1 LTPGALGKGLT
12 VSSAMGLLFKF
23 LAYTLP
29 ILGFVQSK
37 NHTGSSTL
45 ISEYSGWLA
54 DAKLGRFKVI
64 CIGVAVFGV
73 AHLILV
79 IGAIPS
85 ILQAGH
91 GMAPFV
97 VGLLLLALG
106 AGET

>member
-1 LTPGALGKGLT
+1 
-12 VSSAMGLLFKF
+12 MGLLFKF